1 MTRRIPT
8 TVADLGRGRQ
18 IWWQWASVAR
28 VKGKGG
34 LILPELG
41 KVTMMVTT
49 RGVYNCREDLGRA
62 RSSDVGLRGLWMS
75 MMGEVYSL
83 VAHMA
88 LTMAAYGHRSS
99 SDKS

>member
-1 MTRRIPT
+1 MTRRLPT
-8 TVADLGRGRQ
+8 TMADLGRGRQ

-49 RGVYNCREDLGRA
+49 RGVYNCRE
-62 RSSDVGLRGLWMS
+62 
-75 MMGEVYSL
+75 VYSL

-99 SDKS
+99 SDKP